1 MRRIRSAAVVLM
13 VLICCLMI
21 TESVTA
27 AERELPRLM
36 QNRTDEQAIH
46 LFVKGVKEPEEIT
59 CRFGS
64 QVCTEIGWHSLTE
77 TGEVRETL
85 VLIDNS
91 LSTGRR
97 YREQIETTVL
107 KLFEHASENEKFCV
121 ATFGE
126 AIEYQTE
133 YTNLYKTLEDAV
145 LAIEY
150 HDRDTYLTDA
160 VMEALDRWNGQEA
173 PAVYRRMIILT
184 DGQEAAS
191 LEHTHEELY
200 LHLKENPCP
209 VYTVGCNMG
218 DPSQLSHM
226 AVLSR
231 ITGATAY
238 TIDRNTDE
246 KQSEEIALSLLE
258 DRDVLHITLVPET
271 EWMDGSDSNAKMM
284 FLEDGVVTG
293 MDVCLRMPFQPK
305 PAADE
310 KTVEPTAVMTP
321 AAAPVQLSI
330 AEDTGQSETGDV
342 IWLVRTIAV
351 MLGVLAVLIAGYVI
365 ILKISAHK
373 KQSDVYS
380 SINPEIAKQH
390 SGAAGAD
397 KGKQQ
402 EMAWERYEDTDT
414 QLLRL
419 EDDEGSKTTMLF
431 GEDEVY
437 EMMLT
442 DQNNPAKCFSFP
454 IKDSVIIGRNARNSH
469 IVLDYDAS
477 VSGRHCEIENRGG
490 RFYVKDLQS
499 ANGTRVNGIKVLSE
513 TELLIGN
520 LLRLGQV
527 EMKVGWSTHG

>member
-1 MRRIRSAAVVLM
+1 MRGIRYAAV
-13 VLICCLMI
+13 VLICCLMM

-36 QNRTDEQAIH
+36 QNRTDDQAIH

-64 QVCTEIGWHSLTE
+64 QVCTEIGWHSLME
-77 TGEVRETL
+77 TGEERETL

-97 YREQIETTVL
+97 YRQQIETTVL
-107 KLFEHASENEKFCV
+107 KLFEHASENEKFCI

-126 AIEYQTE
+126 TTEYQTE

-150 HDRDTYLTDA
+150 RDRDTYLTDA

-173 PAVYRRMIILT
+173 PAVYRRIMILT

-246 KQSEEIALSLLE
+246 EQSEQIALSLLE

-293 MDVCLRMPFQPK
+293 MDVCLRMPFQPETT
-305 PAADE
+305 ADE
-310 KTVEPTAVMTP
+310 KPVETPTVTTPTVT
-321 AAAPVQLSI
+321 PVQPMTTE
-330 AEDTGQSETGDV
+330 ATGQPETENM
-342 IWLVRTIAV
+342 IWLVRAIAV
-351 MLGVLAVLIAGYVI
+351 MLGVLAALMAGYAL
-365 ILKISAHK
+365 ILKIAANRK
-373 KQSDVYS
+373 RNNLYS
-380 SINPEIAKQH
+380 STNPEISKQY
-390 SGAAGAD
+390 SEAVEAG

-402 EMAWERYEDTDT
+402 EMAWERYENTDT

-419 EDDEGSKTTMLF
+419 EEDESSKTTMLF

-442 DQNNPAKCFSFP
+442 DQNNPAKFFSFP
-454 IKDSVIIGRNARNSH
+454 IKDSVIVGRNSRNSH